1 MNTIDLLNKLNLPT
15 MIGLENDNAIFNK
28 TIIMDAYL
36 SASSLRFNKQLFG
49 VDSTQTSMMNYLS
62 INGIG
67 AVMPRLS
74 SNFDLFQRYTPE
86 IDASISQAGFAD
98 TRILVDFG
106 KSIEVKDTPKL
117 WKEGSSQI
125 ETELDSYTK
134 IEEKAEPKKSTRR
147 GKRKIDKTNIAEFV
161 ADERRRLLKKIENTD
176 NDRIVFKKR
185 VKNSQKNPKISA
197 ENYRGSRYW
206 GVSKN
211 KSKWQVSILP
221 TSFLHCSV

>member
-1 MNTIDLLNKLNLPT
+1 MNTIDLLNKLNLPSI
-15 MIGLENDNAIFNK
+15 IGLENDNSIFNK

-117 WKEGSSQI
+117 
-125 ETELDSYTK
+125 
-134 IEEKAEPKKSTRR
+134 
-147 GKRKIDKTNIAEFV
+147 
-161 ADERRRLLKKIENTD
+161 
-176 NDRIVFKKR
+176 
-185 VKNSQKNPKISA
+185 
-197 ENYRGSRYW
+197 
-206 GVSKN
+206 
-211 KSKWQVSILP
+211 
-221 TSFLHCSV
+221 